1 MSLLR
6 NHIVLMILYALATA
20 LFFTLLWKNERR
32 EQVKF
37 FLFVFF
43 ALVIGGVALAWA
55 MYPFPLHR

>member
-20 LFFTLLWKNERR
+20 LFFTLLWKEERR
-32 EQVKF
+32 EQVRF

-43 ALVIGGVALAWA
+43 GLVIGGIALAWV
-55 MYPFPLHR
+55 MYPFPLHK